1 MQYWFVDALW
11 DEGDQTQRL
20 VQGGIWRN
28 GFHDRFTNQV
38 QSMREG
44 DRIAIK
50 ACFTRK
56 HGLPFDN
63 KGQTVSVMRVK
74 AIGTLMRNH
83 GDRCSVDVAWNAGFT
98 PRDWFFYTYRSPV
111 SRARIEDG
119 MQAKRL
125 VAFTF
130 AAAQQ
135 DYAAFMAHQIDEI
148 AS

>member
-74 AIGTLMRNH
+74 AIGTVVRNH
-83 GDRCSVDVAWNAGFT
+83 GDGCAVDVAWNAGFT
-98 PRDWFFYTYRSPV
+98 PREPLHNPNSSV
-111 SRARIEDG
+111 IVLELA
-119 MQAKRL
+119 
-125 VAFTF
+125 
-130 AAAQQ
+130 
-135 DYAAFMAHQIDEI
+135 
-148 AS
+148 